1 MGGIW
6 SCASTYLQIRLA
18 KAETDMVPRLAGRA
32 VVVVVDGGVVA
43 HAAGGVGAFLREHQL
58 GSARRTG
65 ARVWHL
71 QRAGSG
77 GRPTRLG
84 HGA

>member
-6 SCASTYLQIRLA
+6 SCARTYLQIRLL
-18 KAETDMVPRLAGRA
+18 KPETDTGPRLAGRA
-32 VVVVVDGGVVA
+32 VVVVVDGRVVA
-43 HAAGGVGAFLREHQL
+43 HAAWRVGAFLREYQL
-58 GSARRTG
+58 GSTGRTCT
-65 ARVWHL
+65 RVWHL

-77 GRPTRLG
+77 GRPTGLG

>member
-1 MGGIW
+1 
-6 SCASTYLQIRLA
+6 
-18 KAETDMVPRLAGRA
+18 MVPRLAGRTF
-32 VVVVVDGGVVA
+32 VVVVDGGVVA
-43 HAAGGVGAFLREHQL
+43 HTVGRGGAFLREHQL

-71 QRAGSG
+71 QRAGSR

>member
-1 MGGIW
+1 MGRIW
-6 SCASTYLQIRLA
+6 SCARTYLQIRLL
-18 KAETDMVPRLAGRA
+18 KPETDTGPRLAGRA
-32 VVVVVDGGVVA
+32 AVVVVDGGVVA
-43 HAAGGVGAFLREHQL
+43 HAARRVGAFLREHQL
-58 GSARRTG
+58 GSARRMG